1 MTILVDSLE
10 TCVNTLRPSVEHRR
24 ADCMSRPVS
33 PAEGIDL
40 KFKCDSVFHV
50 SRGNAIRLL
59 AESLH
64 NCALHLTSDQGR
76 SKARS
81 SQASWT
87 AAKAGRISQT
97 ATAPSREQNLQGD
110 NGEKTCSYNRA

>member
-40 KFKCDSVFHV
+40 KFKCDSVFQCLC
-50 SRGNAIRLL
+50 I
-59 AESLH
+59 
-64 NCALHLTSDQGR
+64 QG
-76 SKARS
+76 KCNPPV
-81 SQASWT
+81 
-87 AAKAGRISQT
+87 GRI
-97 ATAPSREQNLQGD
+97 AA
-110 NGEKTCSYNRA
+110 